1 MSTPMSEA
9 EAFGILRT
17 RRKQL
22 EAAAARSLQ
31 ISGADLEA
39 AARNASLLVDLMLA
53 GCDNDIASRSDATAV
68 PRAQIIAF
76 GDSLVPL
83 LKDLI
88 SEPPPLFL
96 ARCVDAYWRCA
107 NAALEAA

>member
-9 EAFGILRT
+9 EAFGIVRT

-22 EAAAARSLQ
+22 EAAAAQSLQ

-39 AARNASLLVDLMLA
+39 AARNAVILVDLTQA
-53 GCDNDIASRSDATAV
+53 GCDNDVASPRDAAAV
-68 PRAQIIAF
+68 PRGQIIAF

-88 SEPPPLFL
+88 GEPPPLFL
-96 ARCVDAYWRCA
+96 ARCVDAYWRSA
-107 NAALEAA
+107 TAALEAA

>member
-22 EAAAARSLQ
+22 EAAAAQSLQ

-39 AARNASLLVDLMLA
+39 AARNAAILVDLMLA
-53 GCDNDIASRSDATAV
+53 GCDNDVASRSDATAV
-68 PRAQIIAF
+68 PRRQIIAF

-83 LKDLI
+83 LKDFI
-88 SEPPPLFL
+88 GEPPLLFL
-96 ARCVDAYWRCA
+96 ARCVDAYWRGA
-107 NAALEAA
+107 TAALDAA